1 MIAADIGQAAKPQI
15 LEFQKACNIN
25 GVIITRMDSSA
36 KAGGAL
42 TACAEIKAPVFFIGT
57 GEKVPDLE
65 PFNPKTFV
73 SRLLG
78 MGDLET
84 LLERVKSATDE
95 KTQKKLQKNLEEGKF
110 TLLDLA
116 DQLESMQSMGSLSK
130 IKELIPGFG
139 KAKIPD
145 ELLDTQEQKMKSWK
159 HAISSMTKE
168 EIENPEILEKQTS
181 RISRIAKGSGTST
194 SDIRQLLKQY
204 KMIKEFASSAGSMGD
219 MENPAQFSQK
229 QMMKLAK
236 KFGKRKMMRF

>member
-1 MIAADIGQAAKPQI
+1 MEENLVGKDGWIKDISDKIKPTYTILVIAADIGQAAKPQI

-145 ELLDTQEQKMKSWK
+145 ELLGVQEQKMKSWK
-159 HAISSMTKE
+159 YAISSMTKE

-181 RISRIAKGSGTST
+181 RISRMLPRAFMWSGMGGS
-194 SDIRQLLKQY
+194 
-204 KMIKEFASSAGSMGD
+204 
-219 MENPAQFSQK
+219 
-229 QMMKLAK
+229 
-236 KFGKRKMMRF
+236 